1 MSKAAT
7 DTLDKVSS
15 EFQGEVLAD
24 LDQGRTESMA
34 RIEAA
39 RRETAEAVAK
49 VLESS
54 VKQAESLKRQIV
66 GAAELQARNA
76 QLKVLEKA
84 VNEVF
89 EMATKE
95 ISESEGSSYEAA
107 IVRLIKEGID
117 VIGPKARV
125 SCSSKDKKAVSAAIK
140 KLSSSSVKLSLE
152 DEHIETIGGV
162 VLSNTDGTVRFDNTF
177 EARLERTKP
186 TLRKEVAGV
195 LTGSG

>member
-140 KLSSSSVKLSLE
+140 KLNSSSVKLSLE
-152 DEHIETIGGV
+152 EEHIETIGGV